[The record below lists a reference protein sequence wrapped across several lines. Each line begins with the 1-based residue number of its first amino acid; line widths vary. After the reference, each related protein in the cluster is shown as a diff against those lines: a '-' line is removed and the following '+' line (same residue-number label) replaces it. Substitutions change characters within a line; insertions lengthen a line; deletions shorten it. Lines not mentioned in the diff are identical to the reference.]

1 MLYLTDISKI
11 KVLKFVLM
19 RGTLDFEY
27 LTL

>member
-11 KVLKFVLM
+11 KVLKFALM